1 MEKRLILAI
10 VLIFLVLMGLQY
22 FFVRRAPVPVS
33 PPAPAAAA
41 PTNPVPGTAG
51 AIQQRPKTAPAEAK
65 PAPDQPAAPVDL
77 TAVAGQAEKDI
88 VVDTPLYRAVWSN
101 KGAVLKSWKLK
112 KYQTVSGTSISW
124 NKLPKLIWAKLKG
137 KGASPQKE
145 SLKEDLELVPT
156 LEGEIGRYPFSLG
169 LEDAALMASLNGAL
183 FEASG
188 AGLDLVEGA
197 QGEVRFVYSDGAT
210 VRAEKTFSFT
220 GGSYALKTDVKIW
233 KNGQPVTASFL
244 WGPGLGNIA
253 PEETKQSFSA
263 SRGSAVYTGGKV
275 IRMNEAKYKAGANAY
290 NFVDWAA
297 YEENYFV
304 ALFLMP
310 PQRGQAAFLRESGE
324 VAGGEVQA
332 HFVYATGP
340 TEAYIGPKDVDIL
353 KAYGHDAKKVIS
365 FGFFGS
371 IAELL
376 LAVVKFC
383 HKLVP
388 NWGVAIILLTLF
400 IKIIFFP
407 LTYSSTKSM
416 AKMAD
421 LAPKIKALN
430 AKYKKAKTDIDQR
443 RQKQEEMMKIYKENG
458 VNPAGGCLPLLIQ
471 LPVFWGVFR
480 MLVVAVEFRHAP
492 FALWIT
498 DLSVRDPLYVTPVL
512 MGITQFI
519 SQKMTPTSAD
529 PSQAKM
535 MLIMPFVMTI
545 FFINFQ
551 SGLVLYWL
559 TTNVLQI
566 GQQALMN
573 HLMHRHPTTGKAR
586 S

>member
-10 VLIFLVLMGLQY
+10 VLSFLVLFGYQAL
-22 FFVRRAPVPVS
+22 FNKANKPALKPPVPTEAAPVS
-33 PPAPAAAA
+33 
-41 PTNPVPGTAG
+41 PVPGTG
-51 AIQQRPKTAPAEAK
+51 GQAPVEAK
-65 PAPDQPAAPVDL
+65 PAPAEPQPAPAPIQAPV
-77 TAVAGQAEKDI
+77 AGAAETDV
-88 VVDTPLYRAVWSN
+88 VVDTSLYRAVWSS
-101 KGAVLKSWKLK
+101 KGGVLKSW
-112 KYQTVSGTSISW
+112 V
-124 NKLPKLIWAKLKG
+124 
-137 KGASPQKE
+137 
-145 SLKEDLELVPT
+145 LKEHMTSARSNGLSRFFDKLFGRRVRKEPPQPLELVPAQAA
-156 LEGEIGRYPFSLG
+156 EIGRFPFSLG
-169 LEDAALMASLNGAL
+169 LDDTALAGQLNSSVFAASTAALDLAD
-183 FEASG
+183 G
-188 AGLDLVEGA
+188 AG
-197 QGEVRFVYSDGAT
+197 GELRFAFSDGSS
-210 VRAEKTFSFT
+210 VQAEKTFRFT
-220 GGSYALKTDVKIW
+220 GGSYGLSMEIRVW
-233 KNGQPVTASFL
+233 KNGQPVAASVL
-244 WGPGLGNIA
+244 WGPGLSNLTA
-253 PEETKQSFSA
+253 EDLKQSFSA
-263 SRGSAVYTGGKV
+263 ARGSAVYTGGKV
-275 IRMNEAKYKAGANAY
+275 NRMNERKYKPGENTY

-304 ALFLMP
+304 ALFVLP
-310 PQRGQAAFLRESGE
+310 SQKGQVRFLQETAEGRAASYFLY
-324 VAGGEVQA
+324 V
-332 HFVYATGP
+332 
-340 TEAYIGPKDVDIL
+340 TEPRLAFIGPKGVDDL
-353 KAYGHDAKKVIS
+353 KAFGHDAKKVVN

-371 IAELL
+371 IAEIL
-376 LAVVKFC
+376 LAAVKYF

-388 NWGVAIILLTLF
+388 NWGVAIIILTLV
-400 IKIIFFP
+400 IKILFFP

-421 LAPKIKALN
+421 LQPKVKAIR

-443 RQKQEEMMKIYKENG
+443 RQMNEEMMRLYKEQG

-498 DLSVRDPLYVTPVL
+498 DLSAKDPSYITPVL
-512 MGITQFI
+512 MGITQYV

-535 MLIMPFVMTI
+535 MLLMPFVMTI

-573 HLMHRHPTTGKAR
+573 KMMHRHPATAKAR
-586 S
+586 